1 MKKALLTTGIILLLF
16 ILLLA
21 IDAFTF
27 GKSFTYLKHIFFGP
41 SVNPQWEQHEP
52 ASYIKRFPTGMSAE
66 KKARTILNEMTLEEK
81 VRYISGYRD
90 FGTLPIERLNLPPVW
105 FADAT
110 SGVRRGLST
119 AFPVNVAMTASWNRE
134 LIKKAGM
141 SIGEECRAKGIS
153 VLLGPGMN
161 IYRVPTC
168 GRNFEYMGEDPFLA
182 GSMGSAYIHGVQSRD
197 VIACAKHYTANNS
210 DYDRHR
216 MSSDMDER
224 TLREIYLPH
233 FRMSVKEGNV
243 KSIMTAYNPVNGI
256 HASQHRHLIYDIL
269 FGEWGFDGFVMSD
282 WTSVYSVKPVVQH
295 GVDIEMPNGKYL
307 NKENILPLI
316 KKGEI
321 SEADIDRKVMHLLTT
336 FFEMGILERPVVSD
350 RYGVNTDEHRK
361 AALDIAREGIVL
373 LKNENSLLPL
383 VSSKV
388 KKIAV
393 LGPMAINTETSGGG
407 SSEVFPFSKTDIL
420 TGLKELAP
428 DGVEVEYA
436 GSIGS
441 FITGRSTVKN
451 ANAVIVCVGFNRD
464 QESETFDKSWD
475 LPGCQEALIENAAD
489 LNPNTIVI
497 LTTGSGVEGKWIDSI
512 PGLVHSFFLGQSS
525 GLAVA
530 DVLYGNVNPGGKLPF
545 TMAKKWDDILAT
557 KYYVDIPWL
566 KSPFR
571 IFGNEEDPEDPDDHK
586 IFHMEYG
593 EKLMVGYRHFDTNN
607 VEPRFPFGF
616 GLSYTT
622 FEMPTLSLSSSTMRG
637 NSTITAR
644 VTVRN
649 TGKTAGSEVV
659 QLYVQ
664 DVKSSHPRPLKELK
678 GFSKVY
684 LEPGQSKTVS
694 ITIDRMAL
702 SYFNPDTKKWT
713 AEPGEFV
720 IMVGNSSRNILQMK
734 SIRLQ

>member
-1 MKKALLTTGIILLLF
+1 MKKSLLIIGIILLVL

-27 GKSFTYLKHIFFGP
+27 GKSFAYLKHIFFGP
-41 SVNPQWEQHEP
+41 SVDPQWEQHDP
-52 ASYIKRFPTGMSAE
+52 APYIKRFPAGMSAQ
-66 KKARTILNEMTLEEK
+66 KKARIILKEMTLEEK
-81 VRYISGYRD
+81 IRYISGYED

-119 AFPVNVAMTASWNRE
+119 AFPVNVAMTASWNRD
-134 LIKKAGM
+134 LIKTAGM
-141 SIGEECRAKGIS
+141 SIAEECRAKGVS

-182 GSMGSAYIHGVQSRD
+182 GSMGSAYIQGVQSRN
-197 VIACAKHYTANNS
+197 VIASAKHYTANNS

-224 TLREIYLPH
+224 TLREIYLPQ

-243 KSIMTAYNPVNGI
+243 KSIMTAYNPINGI
-256 HASQHRHLIYDIL
+256 HASQHEHLIYDIL
-269 FGEWGFDGFVMSD
+269 FGEWNFDGFVMSD
-282 WTSVYSVKPVVQH
+282 WLSVYSVTPVVKH
-295 GVDIEMPNGKYL
+295 GVDIEMPSGKYL

-336 FFEMGILERPVVSD
+336 FFQMGILESPVVSD
-350 RYGVNTDEHRK
+350 RYGVNTDAHRK

-393 LGPMAINTETSGGG
+393 LGPMAKDTETSGGG

-428 DGVEVEYA
+428 EGVEVEYA

-441 FITGRSTVKN
+441 FITGRNTVKN
-451 ANAVIVCVGFNRD
+451 ADAVIVCVGFNRD

-475 LPGCQEALIENAAD
+475 LPGCQEGLIENAAD

-497 LTTGSGVEGKWIDSI
+497 LTTGSGVEGKWIDSV
-512 PGLVHSFFLGQSS
+512 PGLVHSFFLGQST

-530 DVLYGNVNPGGKLPF
+530 DVVYGTVNPSGKLPF

-571 IFGNEEDPEDPDDHK
+571 IFGNEEDPEDPDDHP

-607 VEPRFPFGF
+607 VEPRFSFGF

-637 NSTITAR
+637 NGTITAR

-678 GFSKVY
+678 GFTKVH
-684 LEPGQSKTVS
+684 LKPGQAKTVS

-720 IMVGNSSRNILQMK
+720 IMVGNSSRNILQKK
-734 SIRLQ
+734 SIRLL

>member
-1 MKKALLTTGIILLLF
+1 MKKTIIITGIVILVLA
-16 ILLLA
+16 LLLA

-27 GKSFTYLKHIFFGP
+27 GKSFAYLKHLFFP
-41 SVNPQWEQHEP
+41 PAIDPQWEQHEP
-52 ASYIKRFPTGMSAE
+52 APYIKRFHAGISAE
-66 KKARTILNEMTLEEK
+66 KKARVILKEMTLEEK
-81 VRYISGYRD
+81 IRYISGYEY
-90 FGTLPIERLNLPPVW
+90 FGTYPIERLNLPPVW

-134 LIKKAGM
+134 LIKNAGTA
-141 SIGEECRAKGIS
+141 IAEECRAKGVS

-161 IYRVPTC
+161 MYRVPTC

-233 FRMSVKEGNV
+233 FRMSVKDGNV

-256 HASQHRHLIYDIL
+256 HASQHEHLISDIL

-282 WTSVYSVKPVVQH
+282 WLSVYSVAPVVKH
-295 GVDIEMPNGKYL
+295 GVDIEMPSGKYL

-316 KKGEI
+316 EKGEI
-321 SEADIDRKVMHLLTT
+321 NEADIDRKVMHMLTT
-336 FFEMGILERPVVSD
+336 FFEMGILERPVVD
-350 RYGVNTDEHRK
+350 DKYGVNTDEHRK

-393 LGPMAINTETSGGG
+393 LGPMAKDTETSGGG

-428 DGVEVEYA
+428 EGVEVEYA

-451 ANAVIVCVGFNRD
+451 ADAVIVCVGFNRD

-475 LPGCQEALIENAAD
+475 LPGCQEDLIENAAD
-489 LNPNTIVI
+489 LNPNTIVV
-497 LTTGSGVEGKWIDSI
+497 LTTGSGVEGKWIDSV
-512 PGLVHSFFLGQSS
+512 PGLVHSFFLGQST
-525 GLAVA
+525 GIAVA

-545 TMAKKWDDILAT
+545 TMAMKWDDILAT
-557 KYYVDIPWL
+557 RYYVAIPWL

-571 IFGNEEDPEDPDDHK
+571 IFGNEEDPEDPDDHP

-622 FEMPTLSLSSSTMRG
+622 FDMPTMSLSSRSMRG
-637 NSTITAR
+637 NGTITAR
-644 VTVRN
+644 VTVKN
-649 TGKTAGSEVV
+649 TGKLAGSEVV

-678 GFSKVY
+678 GFSKVH
-684 LEPGQSKTVS
+684 LQPGQSKTVS

-720 IMVGNSSRNILQMK
+720 IMVGNSSRNILQKK
-734 SIRLQ
+734 SISLL